1 MSLGLVLDGVVAALL
16 VATIAYCAILHR
28 RLVALRGSTSD
39 MHRLMADFAKAT
51 ERAER
56 GIAELGRLGVEVGE
70 TLQARTS
77 AARGLGD
84 ELQIMTEA
92 GSRLAD
98 RLEQGLCRRP
108 PAGLRSRQDAVPA
121 GAGGFRGRARVAG
134 GARPGSLA
142 GREIQHE
149 NMA

>member
-98 RLEQGLCRRP
+98 RLEQGF
-108 PAGLRSRQDAVPA
+108 A
-121 GAGGFRGRARVAG
+121 
-134 GARPGSLA
+134 A
-142 GREIQHE
+142 GRQPVSDHGKTPSQPAPAVSEAERELQ
-149 NMA
+149 AALDQGR